1 MMNSYKVLYAE
12 DEDDIRERYVKILS
26 YYFEHIYESSN
37 GKEAYEMYLDIKP
50 DILILD
56 INMPILNGIELAQKI
71 RTVDKKCKII
81 LLSALSDT
89 DTLIKSCELNL
100 LKYLLKPIKIQQL
113 QETIYQAIDDLDKI
127 NNKNLIEVDNIIKL
141 DRDNSIIFIKN
152 KQIKL
157 TKNELILVDLIIK
170 HKNRILTNDEIIN
183 HLWED
188 NMFSDTDVKNKLR
201 VLIYRLNKKFDYDII
216 NSIYEQ
222 GYKLNL
228 KM

>member
-1 MMNSYKVLYAE
+1 MNSYKVLYAE